1 MAGPT
6 GETAAN
12 QGKFPAILRHCFL
25 LLAPK
30 LLLIKNGRMKQKLVG
45 GLLPVLLIPTLVT
58 SSSSRAQEP
67 ETVRPIAASMT
78 HQVIYAA
85 KPSPLLN
92 TQPVEAIKVGEYQY
106 QAKAE
111 IDSETLAKIQTHNL
125 GGRLAATVYL
135 RNIPV
140 LTFVGLSTESGNNNR
155 ESTYNAHSGSTGST
169 LGATEKAGSN
179 RSQRRQSAVVDD
191 PVGRALEIAAKLNQ
205 LFRENVDANAITV
218 KWEKG
223 DRYVIKVQNEALV
236 EINQQTIL
244 PDTTKDFSADALQ
257 ATNRLRRLLGNAP
270 PLEEVVD
277 KPKPAPKAVPAAI
290 SFLPKRESF
299 RGWASWY
306 GPGFHGNLSA
316 SGETYN
322 QYELTAAHPNLPFG
336 TRVLVTNLDN
346 GRSVVVRINDRGPYV
361 GDRLIDLSVAAAES
375 LGMMDSGVAPVQ
387 LEIINSQKSKLDQQ

>member
-1 MAGPT
+1 MAGRA
-6 GETAAN
+6 GETAADEGN
-12 QGKFPAILRHCFL
+12 FPTSLRCCFL

-45 GLLPVLLIPTLVT
+45 GLLPVLLIPTMMT
-58 SSSSRAQEP
+58 SSSSRAQEA
-67 ETVRPIAASMT
+67 ETVRPIAASVT
-78 HQVIYAA
+78 HQVVYAA

-92 TQPVEAIKVGEYQY
+92 TRPVEAIKVGEYQY

-111 IDSETLAKIQTHNL
+111 IDSETIAKIQTHNL
-125 GGRLAATVYL
+125 AGRLAATVYL

-140 LTFVGLSTESGNNNR
+140 LTFVGLSTESGQNNR
-155 ESTYNAHSGSTGST
+155 ESTYNAHSGSAG
-169 LGATEKAGSN
+169 LKVEATEKAGSN
-179 RSQRRQSAVVDD
+179 RNQRRQPAVVDD
-191 PVGRALEIAAKLNQ
+191 PVGRALAIATKLNQ

-223 DRYVIKVQNEALV
+223 DRYIIKVQGEALV
-236 EINQQTIL
+236 EINRETIL

-270 PLEEVVD
+270 PLAAVVD
-277 KPKPAPKAVPAAI
+277 QPQPAPKAVPAV

-346 GRSVVVRINDRGPYV
+346 GRSVVVRINDRGPYA
-361 GDRLIDLSVAAAES
+361 GNRLIDLSVAAAQT

-387 LEIINSQKSKLDQQ
+387 LDIIDSRKPTLDQQ

>member
-1 MAGPT
+1 
-6 GETAAN
+6 
-12 QGKFPAILRHCFL
+12 
-25 LLAPK
+25 
-30 LLLIKNGRMKQKLVG
+30 LIKNGRMKQKLVG

-58 SSSSRAQEP
+58 SSSSRAQEAG
-67 ETVRPIAASMT
+67 TVRPIAASMT
-78 HQVIYAA
+78 NQVIYAA

-111 IDSETLAKIQTHNL
+111 IDSETIAKIQTHNL

-155 ESTYNAHSGSTGST
+155 ESTDNAHSGSTGST
-169 LGATEKAGSN
+169 LGATKKAESN
-179 RSQRRQSAVVDD
+179 RNQRRQSAVVDD
-191 PVGRALEIAAKLNQ
+191 PVDRALAIAAKLNQ

-257 ATNRLRRLLGNAP
+257 ATNRLRRLLGNAS

-277 KPKPAPKAVPAAI
+277 KPKPAPQPVPKAVPAAI
-290 SFLPKRESF
+290 SFLPRRESF

-322 QYELTAAHPNLPFG
+322 QYELTAASPNLPFG
-336 TRVLVTNLDN
+336 TRVLVTNLNN

-361 GDRLIDLSVAAAES
+361 GDRVIDLSVAAAQK
-375 LGMMDSGVAPVQ
+375 LGMMDSGIAPVQ
-387 LEIINSQKSKLDQQ
+387 LEIIDSR